1 MSYYLHDVP
10 GRMRIQIPAL
20 KRNSERAQD
29 VQELLDSLS
38 GVKSTSVNP
47 VTGSVI
53 VLYDPQ
59 VVHSSTILTL
69 LSRERH
75 IDIARIISS
84 RQHLEAGLSKA
95 GRAASKALIGIALDL
110 ALEGSPLSILTAF
123 I

>member
-1 MSYYLHDVP
+1 MGYYLHDVP

-20 KRNSERAQD
+20 RRNSELAQD
-29 VQELLDSLS
+29 VQDLLESLS

-53 VLYDPQ
+53 VRYDPKM
-59 VVHSSTILTL
+59 VHSTTILTL
-69 LSRERH
+69 LSRERY
-75 IDIARIISS
+75 IDLAGIISS
-84 RQHLEAGLSKA
+84 RQHIETGLSKA

-110 ALEGSPLSILTAF
+110 ALQGSPLSILTAF